1 MCFFADCFDKQDV
14 VVVDENVST
23 LTTMTKQNLTCLVV
37 VLNAENLRKFYC

>member
-14 VVVDENVST
+14 VVVDENVPT

-37 VLNAENLRKFYC
+37 VLNAENLKTFKC